1 MSSNESS
8 NGPVGEASA
17 SEKLTYKSSGVDVE
31 KADALVDWMKS
42 EKDPSHAAHADRLVS
57 GIGGFAALFRGDFK
71 NMSDPLLVSSTD
83 GIGTKLL
90 MGLESGLT
98 KGLAQ
103 DLVGM
108 CVNDLLCTGAE
119 PLFFLDYFATSKLD
133 EVQLKEF
140 ITTLKNACAESG
152 AALIGGETAELPGLY
167 NKGHFD
173 AAGFSVGVVDKDK
186 AWSANKVKDGDVFL
200 GLASSG
206 FHSNGYSLLRKIF
219 GEDGG
224 DHAKA
229 LMEPTKLYW
238 TLIKK
243 IKDQGLDAEVRSC
256 AHITGGGMDNL
267 SRVLPKDLGV
277 KIKTWEFPQIFKDA
291 MSKGDLDKS
300 EMFKTFNCG
309 IGFGMVV
316 SPDSKDKIIKLIEE
330 TPGQSL
336 VTTGLVHKSDSSWSV
351 E

>member
-8 NGPVGEASA
+8 NSPLSEAKA
-17 SEKLTYKSSGVDVE
+17 SSKLTYKSSGVDVE
-31 KADALVDWMKS
+31 KADEMVDWMKS
-42 EKDPSHAAHADRLVS
+42 ETDPSHAAHKDRLVS

-71 NMSDPLLVSSTD
+71 NMKDPLLVSSTD

-90 MGLESGLT
+90 MGLESGFT

-119 PLFFLDYFATSKLD
+119 PLFFLDYFATSKLN

-140 ITTLKNACAESG
+140 ITTLKEACAESG

-167 NKGHFD
+167 SKGHFD

-186 AWSANKVKDGDVFL
+186 AWSAQKVKEGDVFL

-219 GEDGG
+219 GENGG
-224 DHAKA
+224 DFAEE
-229 LMEPTKLYW
+229 LMVPTKLYW
-238 TLIKK
+238 PLVKK
-243 IKDQGLDAEVRSC
+243 IKDLNMDDKVRSS

-267 SRVLPKDLGV
+267 SRVLPKGLGL
-277 KIKTWEFPQIFKDA
+277 KIKTWEFSNILKSAQEKAGLSKD
-291 MSKGDLDKS
+291 

-309 IGFGMVV
+309 IGFGLIV
-316 SPDSKDKIIKLIEE
+316 DKNFEKEICALIEE
-330 TPGQSL
+330 TKGQSL
-336 VTTGLVHKSDSSWSV
+336 VTRGDVVVSDKSWCV